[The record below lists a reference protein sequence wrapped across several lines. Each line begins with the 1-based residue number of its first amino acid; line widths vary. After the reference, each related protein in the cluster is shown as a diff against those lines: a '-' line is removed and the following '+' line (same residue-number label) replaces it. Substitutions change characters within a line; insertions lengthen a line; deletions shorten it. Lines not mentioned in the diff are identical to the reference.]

1 MFLIYEGL
9 QVNTYSWHYDMFI
22 ETVSNLIEV
31 CHTLGNIA

>member
-1 MFLIYEGL
+1 MYESL
-9 QVNTYSWHYDMFI
+9 QVNNDRYSWHYDVFI